1 MHKQDRFLSVLLSFI
16 LSVCAFVILP
26 LCTPML
32 CIASFEG
39 DGKTETK
46 NSKRTENSTVLL
58 RLKSNVIDLPTHTYN
73 YWVWKRQR
81 RRQTKEI
88 LKAVLHR
95 E

>member
-16 LSVCAFVILP
+16 LSVCAFIILP

-46 NSKRTENSTVLL
+46 TAKGQKALL
-58 RLKSNVIDLPTHTYN
+58 FCYD
-73 YWVWKRQR
+73 
-81 RRQTKEI
+81 
-88 LKAVLHR
+88 LKAM
-95 E
+95 